1 MNLGKDL
8 DTVIKR
14 LENGT
19 ALHLSVL
26 TFFLKINQNKCYLF
40 FNGYKYQID

>member
-14 LENGT
+14 LENGI

-26 TFFLKINQNKCYLF
+26 TFFFENKS
-40 FNGYKYQID
+40 K

>member
-26 TFFLKINQNKCYLF
+26 TFFFENKS
-40 FNGYKYQID
+40 K